1 MKQLHK
7 VVLFAFCMVTL
18 LNVYLSVGTTQ
29 GRYDNSIS
37 WRGVYTPTTVEIETE
52 ILSEEGYPV
61 IMADWEINPKAAD
74 SQRTYNIRVTAQNG
88 KAEGKLSCQ
97 VENNPHYLDAW
108 LDTDILT
115 IDEDG
120 EAFALTLRFTDDF
133 QKEIEKEWN
142 KKKET
147 ISSGDVSNG
156 EVSSGDQDDAGL
168 LPISFVV
175 SVNWTQKD
183 EQAPALQAKFVVKV
197 VWSADA
203 IVSGND
209 ATISTYSPKK
219 TVSGA
224 DATENE
230 APVDSVRILS
240 ATDSFSWDEWFGL
253 KVFVP
258 EGVAQLELQYSG
270 MAFPVGTRFRVN
282 SGEVM
287 VIGENQE
294 VILSQNSTGEQLI
307 LFHMGHVAD
316 VYKTNQIVLS
326 ITGLSKEGTPHS
338 FDYRTLRADAPPLLG
353 GAKEA
358 SQTIEKGGKLTV
370 TTHHGEEEL
379 TWDIQYLTRDE
390 SGKLVYVTQEDHYG
404 LKVEFYQD
412 VNVSDHRLM
421 MISNDRELAPA
432 GSYRLILQ
440 KHYAGAEVAREE
452 LPIFILY

>member
-29 GRYDNSIS
+29 ARYDNSIS
-37 WRGVYTPTTVEIETE
+37 WRGVYTPTTVEIETG

-61 IMADWEINPKAAD
+61 IMADWEIDPKAAD
-74 SQRTYNIRVTAQNG
+74 SQKTYNIRATAPNG
-88 KAEGKLSCQ
+88 KAEGSLSCQ
-97 VENNPHYLDAW
+97 VENDSSYLDAW
-108 LDTDILT
+108 LDTDILN

-133 QKEIEKEWN
+133 QREIEKEWN
-142 KKKET
+142 KKKS

-156 EVSSGDQDDAGL
+156 EVSSGDHAAKGL

-175 SVNWTQKD
+175 SVDWTRKD
-183 EQAPALQAKFVVKV
+183 EQVPALRAKFVVKV

-209 ATISTYSPKK
+209 AMASTYSLKT

-230 APVDSVRILS
+230 AQVDCVRILGV
-240 ATDSFSWDEWFGL
+240 TDSFSWDEWFGL

-282 SGEVM
+282 SGEIM

-294 VILSQNSTGEQLI
+294 VILPQNSVGEQLI
-307 LFHMGHVAD
+307 LFHMGQVSE
-316 VYKTNQIVLS
+316 VYKTRQIVLS
-326 ITGLSKEGTPHS
+326 ATGLSQEGIPHS
-338 FDYRTLRADAPPLLG
+338 FDYRTLSADAHPLLEG
-353 GAKEA
+353 TKEA

-370 TTHHGEEEL
+370 TTHHEEEEL
-379 TWDIQYLTRDE
+379 AWDIQYLTKDE
-390 SGKLVYVTQEDHYG
+390 SGKLVYVTQEDCFG
-404 LKVEFYQD
+404 LAVEFYQE
-412 VNVSDHRLM
+412 VNDSDRRLM
-421 MISNDRELAPA
+421 IISNDRQLAPA
-432 GSYRLILQ
+432 GTYRLILQ
-440 KHYAGAEVAREE
+440 KYYAGVEVAKEE
-452 LPIFILY
+452 LPFFVLY